1 MNKSPYQQAIDNLNR
16 KNQLNLQRAQVQ
28 SSKQIAENVQSLA
41 QSAKDQAEQAEK
53 SAKHAAFRSWVAIII
68 SVLALIFEIYRQFS

>member
-1 MNKSPYQQAIDNLNR
+1 MNKSPYQQAIDSLHR

-41 QSAKDQAEQAEK
+41 QSAKEQAEQAEK
-53 SAKHAAFRSWVAIII
+53 SAKHAAFRSWVAIVI
-68 SVLALIFEIYRQFS
+68 SVLTLIFEIYRQFS